1 VPTVRTHPEV
11 YGTISEPIKVLVKLQ
26 LKRCSNKKR
35 RFVVKART
43 KTSAFYKAN
52 PESAEKRREYQREYN
67 KTEERKKYRAY
78 LNKKNREAGTYGN
91 GDKLDASHTKKGGI
105 VFEAQGANRARN
117 RSKK

>member
-1 VPTVRTHPEV
+1 VPTGLTLPEA
-11 YGTISEPIKVLVKLQ
+11 YGTTSELIRVLVRLQ
-26 LKRCSNKKR
+26 LKRCSNKKIR
-35 RFVVKART
+35 LVVKART
-43 KTSAFYKAN
+43 KTSKFYEDN
-52 PESAEKRREYQREYN
+52 PVSAEKRREYQREYN

-105 VFEAQGANRARN
+105 VFESQSANRARN